1 MSDFENNNADSIVA
15 TEIEVGMSARHLQD
29 RLNNALS
36 VFKTE
41 IVTIIETNNSNL
53 RSDLDSKTTGSNRE
67 YKSYDTT
74 GE

>member
-1 MSDFENNNADSIVA
+1 MSDFEDNNADSIVA
-15 TEIEVGMSARHLQD
+15 TEIEVGMSARQLQD